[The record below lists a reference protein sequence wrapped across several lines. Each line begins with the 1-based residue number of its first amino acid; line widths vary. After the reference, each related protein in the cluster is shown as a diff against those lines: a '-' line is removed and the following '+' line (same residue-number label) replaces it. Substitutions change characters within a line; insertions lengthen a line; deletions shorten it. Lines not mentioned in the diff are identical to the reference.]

1 MTPRFET
8 SKRMKEISSAV
19 IFFPDTN
26 AREKENMFI
35 WCDWHKTSAL
45 REHNH
50 LSLFTAKEKDKELL
64 CDSRGTAFI
73 IKHSLPRNWSTCI
86 LETNKN
92 QDWEKYFRK
101 VREQIHNPS
110 PPKAIPHTLQRH
122 TGYLRSRVWISAFTL
137 CILKRFWER
146 SSSASW
152 CFHESQEMNSCWWIK
167 VLLEI
172 TNPNTISGSHN
183 NLPSQNDL
191 VLHFQFCSE
200 PFS

>member
-35 WCDWHKTSAL
+35 WCDWHRTSAL

-50 LSLFTAKEKDKELL
+50 LSLFTAKEKDKELF
-64 CDSRGTAFI
+64 CDSRGRAFI
-73 IKHSLPRNWSTCI
+73 TKHSLPRNWSVCI
-86 LETNKN
+86 LETNKKTRLGKN
-92 QDWEKYFRK
+92 TLGNGENRST
-101 VREQIHNPS
+101 ITH
-110 PPKAIPHTLQRH
+110 LQRH
-122 TGYLRSRVWISAFTL
+122 HSVSGSLVMPQTPQRHTSNLRSRAWISGVTF

-152 CFHESQEMNSCWWIK
+152 CFDESQEINS
-167 VLLEI
+167 L
-172 TNPNTISGSHN
+172 
-183 NLPSQNDL
+183 
-191 VLHFQFCSE
+191 
-200 PFS
+200 